1 MSRISSSEVRQMQA
15 DLVAQQGMGR
25 KTPFALFWPERPV
38 TFLEAYLTI
47 VRNRR
52 YEERYYSSNNNVEL
66 LKDRYLVAVDAL
78 ARETRAADGE
88 ANWGHIP
95 GFVRGALIWS
105 ASNPRALHQEQYGYV
120 PEERLP
126 HLFVK
131 VNPDAKTAMVS
142 GSNGQQ
148 NSISDWQKIEDKSY
162 WSAIHGA
169 NNRYPCGG
177 YYVIL
182 DALKGLYSIS

>member
-1 MSRISSSEVRQMQA
+1 MIITSLEVLATQNALMKSQEN
-15 DLVAQQGMGR
+15 LR
-25 KTPFALFWPERPV
+25 KTPFALFWPERAV
-38 TFLEAYLTI
+38 TFLEAYLTL
-47 VRNRR
+47 VRDRR
-52 YEERYYSSNNNVEL
+52 YEEHHNAYDAEAKRRYY
-66 LKDRYLVAVDAL
+66 VAVDAL

-105 ASNPRALHQEQYGYV
+105 ASNPRALHNEQYGYFSEV
-120 PEERLP
+120 RLP

-131 VNPDAKTAMVS
+131 VNPDKTAMVY

-148 NSISDWQKIEDKSY
+148 NSISDWPKIEDESY
-162 WSAIHGA
+162 WSSIHGA
-169 NNRYPCGG
+169 NNRYPCDG

-182 DALKGLYSIS
+182 DCLKFNR